1 MKLQT
6 RLLALCAAAALSAP
20 AFADNIVA
28 YAYSGVVD
36 SDDANNGSG
45 RGWLS
50 FTGQLAFDRTATD
63 AIADTSS
70 AAYRSFVWPSGI
82 NVTFDDGQSASFA
95 SPFDILVSN
104 DLGGTDQ
111 FGALGRGPGPA
122 DSLGFTLFDFTQT
135 VFTTDALPL
144 PLGGLSLAS
153 FQWSQF
159 MYESDSG
166 ILQGHLTS
174 LTCVSGCGNDTPP
187 VPEPQTWALMLA
199 GLGALGSL
207 ARRRRST

>member
-1 MKLQT
+1 MKLKT
-6 RLLALCAAAALSAP
+6 RQLALCALAALCTPVLAV
-20 AFADNIVA
+20 NVVA
-28 YAYSGVVD
+28 YTYSGVVE
-36 SDDANNGSG
+36 SDDANNGEG

-63 AIADTSS
+63 SIADAST
-70 AAYRSFVWPSGI
+70 AAYRSFFWPSGI
-82 NVTFDDGQSASFA
+82 NVTFNDGQSASFA
-95 SPFDILVSN
+95 SPFDILISN

-111 FGALGRGPGPA
+111 FGALGSGPGVS

-135 VFTTDALPL
+135 VFSTDALPL

-159 MYESDSG
+159 VYESSLG
-166 ILQGHLTS
+166 TVQGHLTS
-174 LTCVSGCGNDTPP
+174 LTCVSGCSIEIPP

-199 GLGALGSL
+199 GLGVLGSL
-207 ARRRRST
+207 SRRRRNI